1 MYYNKVNKE
10 SDHYTGGFM
19 EFLCTT
25 GLTRPVRLSET
36 TRQFAWESLH
46 GKYGDEAMK
55 TMGVEVDAVAEFDS
69 LDQNDRYAHC
79 IDAIVRKCPIR
90 ILDNELIAGS
100 ATLGQAIHHN
110 VPATYNGSFIYS
122 SVSHVTLG
130 FDRVLKIGIN
140 GIARE
145 LEQYNDRPYTE
156 YLKRVIHHFR
166 IWHTRYLAAT
176 REKNH
181 IAHDLLLRV
190 PFQPAR
196 TFHEAVQSLWF
207 AFAFTRLTG
216 NWSGIGRIDEMLGP
230 YLKKDLADGT
240 LTLDEAREILA
251 HFFIKG
257 CEWILSD
264 TPVGTGDAQHYQNIV
279 LAGIDRDGIEVT
291 NEVTYL
297 VLDIIEE
304 LGISD
309 FPITVRLNQKT
320 DEKLLA
326 RVAEVVRYGGGVIA
340 VYNEELIL
348 RSLRSI
354 GYDPIEAR
362 GFANDGCWEVQI
374 PGQTYFIYHP
384 FDGYSMLMQD
394 VIGLPDNPR
403 TFSSFDELWE
413 AYMARMKEYIDWHYT
428 ENVLKGRNRSDVPGN
443 WKWKQ
448 AGPPAEVI
456 SLFTEDCAKN
466 GKSYYRGGPR
476 YTALSLHIGGAP
488 DAGNSLHAIDELC
501 FKQKIVSFDELMHAL
516 CVNWEGYEDLRQRA
530 MNTITYYGNDDDD
543 ADSYVSRILDSFADL
558 VLAHNGESPVIYI
571 PGVST
576 FGRQINWMHTRVPS
590 PMGTMKHA
598 ILSGNDSPTPGTD
611 TEGATAVIKSYCKAD
626 LVKQISGAAL
636 DIRLHPTSVS
646 GENGIA
652 ALVGLY
658 KTFLALGGF
667 FMQTDVLDSSVLL
680 DAREHPEQYKTLS
693 VRVSGWNARFV
704 TLCREWQDMII
715 ERTSGGNV

>member
-1 MYYNKVNKE
+1 
-10 SDHYTGGFM
+10 M

-25 GLTRPVRLSET
+25 GLKRPVRLCEE

-55 TMGVEVDAVAEFDS
+55 TMGVEVDAFAGFEQMDPG
-69 LDQNDRYAHC
+69 DRYANCRRYSHC
-79 IDAIVRKCPIR
+79 IDAIVRKCPLR
-90 ILDNELIAGS
+90 LIEGEKVVGA
-100 ATLGQAIHHN
+100 ATLGIAIHHM
-110 VPATYNGSFIYS
+110 VPASYNGKWVFG

-140 GIARE
+140 GIAKD
-145 LEQYNDRPYTE
+145 LEKYADRPYNE
-156 YLKRVIHHFR
+156 YLRRVVHHFR
-166 IWHTRYLAAT
+166 IWHSRYLAAT
-176 REKNH
+176 REKNPVC
-181 IAHDLLLRV
+181 HDLLLRV
-190 PFQPAR
+190 PFQTPR

-207 AFAFTRLTG
+207 TFAFTRLTG

-240 LTLDEAREILA
+240 ITLDEAREILA

-257 CEWILSD
+257 CEWIQSD
-264 TPVGTGDAQHYQNIV
+264 TPVGSGDAQHYQNIV
-279 LAGIDRDGIEVT
+279 LAGIDRDGNEVT

-297 VLDIIEE
+297 VLDIVEE

-309 FPITVRLNQKT
+309 FPITVRLNKNT
-320 DEKLLA
+320 DERLLT
-326 RVAEVVRYGGGVIA
+326 RIAEVVRYGGGVIA

-348 RSLRSI
+348 RSMEAL

-374 PGQTYFIYHP
+374 PGQTFFIYHP
-384 FDGYSMLMQD
+384 FDGYSMLMKD
-394 VIGLPDNPR
+394 VIGLPDHPKS
-403 TFSSFDELWE
+403 FGSFDELWE
-413 AYMARMKEYIDWHYT
+413 AYTAQLKEFVDKHFT
-428 ENVLKGRNRSDVPGN
+428 DNVLIGRNQSTRPGE
-443 WKWKQ
+443 WKWRDVG
-448 AGPPAEVI
+448 APAEVI
-456 SLFTEDCAKN
+456 SLFTEDCAQK

-476 YTALSLHIGGAP
+476 YTVLSPHIGGAP

-516 CVNWEGYEDLRQRA
+516 SVNWEGYEELRQRA
-530 MNTITYYGNDDDD
+530 MNTITYYGNDDDE
-543 ADSYVSRILDSFADL
+543 ADSYVSRILDTFADL
-558 VLAHNGESPVIYI
+558 VLSHNGESPVIYI

-576 FGRQINWMHTRVPS
+576 FGRQINWMDSRVPS
-590 PMGTMKHA
+590 PMGTLQGA
-598 ILSGNDSPTPGTD
+598 ILAGNDSPTPGTD

-626 LVKQISGAAL
+626 LVKQASGAAL

-646 GENGIA
+646 GENGVA
-652 ALVGLY
+652 ALIGLY

-667 FMQTDVLDSSVLL
+667 FMQTDVLDSAVLL

-704 TLCREWQDMII
+704 TLNREWQDMII
-715 ERTSGGNV
+715 ERTSGGTF